1 MDNFLR
7 YIGATVICLVA
18 MSIPIL
24 TTLAVVFDW
33 GFIITFI
40 LGLLCG
46 LELLVL
52 FYIVVIYDFE
62 EF

>member
-40 LGLLCG
+40 LT
-46 LELLVL
+46 
-52 FYIVVIYDFE
+52 DFVQ
-62 EF
+62 